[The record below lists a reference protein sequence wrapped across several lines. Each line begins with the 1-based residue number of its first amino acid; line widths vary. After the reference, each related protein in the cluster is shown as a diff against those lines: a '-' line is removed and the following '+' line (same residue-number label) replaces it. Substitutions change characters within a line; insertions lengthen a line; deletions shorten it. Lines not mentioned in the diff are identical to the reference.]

1 MRWPFSRRSDPS
13 RVSHAWWQQAEA
25 ASSEPTPAVIAA
37 LRASMASGD
46 DATDE
51 WDRQTEF
58 LEGLEHLAGVRAH
71 PALPDVPTQHR
82 VIGADRCHF
91 IAPASLVGPG
101 AVSGKLFLTSERA
114 IFVGASVVSWP
125 WHRVRAAVRA
135 DRDLMLTI
143 LGNGEPFGL
152 RCNTYA
158 EALEAHD
165 LASRLAQV
173 AARRGGR
180 P

>member
-1 MRWPFSRRSDPS
+1 
-13 RVSHAWWQQAEA
+13 
-25 ASSEPTPAVIAA
+25 
-37 LRASMASGD
+37 MASGD